1 MFFCGFFQYFE
12 ALADL
17 IKQGIEIANE
27 DLKKE
32 SQEKLQQEVCLPVPR
47 FSIILPSQNKHYF
60 IEKDGK

>member
-1 MFFCGFFQYFE
+1 MYVFWVFFQYFE

-47 FSIILPSQNKHYF
+47 FSIILPSQN
-60 IEKDGK
+60 